1 MQEVL
6 RAFFDHLGAD
16 GTTPPNTLT
25 AYRTDLR
32 QFAAFLADCGITD
45 VQAIQLDD
53 MQAFCA
59 WLEERGYA
67 KATVA
72 RRVTALRAFG
82 GFLVQTAVLASNP
95 AQGLQVPAP
104 PRLVPR
110 VLTPQQVDALRTL
123 TVRRMTPDGWRDRV
137 LLEVLAATALRVSE
151 VVAIDLD
158 DIDVLSASVRVRRR
172 NGSDRQV
179 TLSADAVMAIVT
191 YLQLGRPNMLP
202 SESTES
208 ALLLNCHGQRLTR
221 QGVWAILQRY
231 ARQLQLDELSP
242 EVLRQSAA
250 VHRLAAGA
258 SVDEVR
264 ALLGHSTQA
273 ATLIYQHAVRM
284 ASA

>member
-6 RAFFDHLGAD
+6 KAFFDHLGAD
-16 GTTPPNTLT
+16 GATPLNTLT

-32 QFAAFLADCGITD
+32 QFAAFLGDCGVTD
-45 VQAIQLDD
+45 VQAIQFADV
-53 MQAFCA
+53 QAFCA

-67 KATVA
+67 KATIA

-82 GFLVQTAVLASNP
+82 DFLVQTAVLARNP
-95 AQGLQVPAP
+95 AQGVQSPAS

-110 VLTPQQVDALRTL
+110 VLTPQQVDALRVL
-123 TVRRMTPDGWRDRV
+123 TVQRMTPDGWRDRV

-151 VVAIDLD
+151 VVALDLD
-158 DIDVLSASVRVRRR
+158 DIDVDSATVRVRRR
-172 NGSDRQV
+172 AGSDRQV
-179 TLSADAVMAIVT
+179 ALPPGAVMAVVT
-191 YLQLGRPNMLP
+191 YLQLGRPSMLLP
-202 SESTES
+202 DSPQS
-208 ALLLNCHGQRLTR
+208 ALLLNYHGQRLTR

-250 VHRLAAGA
+250 AHRLAAGA

-273 ATLIYQHAVRM
+273 ATRIYQYAVPM
-284 ASA
+284 SSV